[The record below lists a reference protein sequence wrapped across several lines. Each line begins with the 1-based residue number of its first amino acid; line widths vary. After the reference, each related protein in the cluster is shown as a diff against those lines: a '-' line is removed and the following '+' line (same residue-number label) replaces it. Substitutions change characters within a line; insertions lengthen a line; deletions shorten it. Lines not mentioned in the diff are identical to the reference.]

1 MKKKLLME
9 NFEDIRCYNDD
20 EYQDVAKR
28 LVKQEVLLYGLQKY
42 HPELSIEQLK
52 AMLLSYQNI
61 YEFQYDMVRR
71 SLERVV
77 ENTIT
82 ELSSDGFTNLN
93 GKSRYTFISNHRD
106 IVLDSGLINY
116 LLIKEVGFIGC
127 EIAIGS
133 NLLKNPI
140 VKDIVRLNRSFM
152 VKRNLPNQEMIDASK
167 QLSAYIQHVLNEKH
181 VSVWIA
187 QREGR
192 AKDGNDFT
200 NPGLLKMFCFSA
212 KESLLDHLLQMD
224 IIPVSISY
232 EYDPC
237 DAMKLPDLI
246 AKANGLA
253 YEKKPGEDNLHM
265 ATGIDGFKGNV
276 KIFFCETIN
285 NKIKDLSEIKNRNE
299 LLKKV
304 AEVIDKEIHINY
316 HLWPNNYV
324 AFDLLNNT
332 TQYASNYSQKEKQVF
347 IDYMNKK
354 IESVGLK
361 DNTQANQLFLEM
373 YANPVVNKFK
383 Y

>member
-1 MKKKLLME
+1 LKKKLLME
-9 NFEDIRCYNDD
+9 NFDDIRCYDD
-20 EYQDVAKR
+20 NEYQDVAKR
-28 LVKQEVLLYGLQKY
+28 LVKEPILLYGIQKY
-42 HPELSIEQLK
+42 HPELSIDNIK
-52 AMLLSYQNI
+52 DMLLSYQNI

-82 ELSSDGFTNLN
+82 ELSSDGFTSLN

-116 LLIKEVGFIGC
+116 LLIKEVGFAGC

-167 QLSAYIQHVLNEKH
+167 QLSAYIQHVLNNKH

-192 AKDGNDFT
+192 AKDGNDIT

-212 KESLLDHLLQMD
+212 EGNLLDHLLQMD
-224 IIPVSISY
+224 IVPVSISY

-246 AKANGLA
+246 AKANGTT
-253 YEKKPGEDNLHM
+253 YDKKPGEDNLHM

-276 KIFFCETIN
+276 SINFCETIN
-285 NKIKDLSEIKNRNE
+285 NKIKGLTEIKNRNE
-299 LLKKV
+299 LLKNV
-304 AEVIDKEIHINY
+304 AEVIDREIHTKY
-316 HLWPNNYV
+316 HLWPNNYI

-332 TQYASNYSQKEKQVF
+332 NQYSSKHTVEEKQLF

-354 IESVGLK
+354 MDGVGLK
-361 DNTQANQLFLEM
+361 GDQQAVQLFYEM

>member
-1 MKKKLLME
+1 LKKKLLME
-9 NFEDIRCYNDD
+9 NFDDIRCYDD
-20 EYQDVAKR
+20 NEYQDVAKR
-28 LVKQEVLLYGLQKY
+28 LVKEPILLYGIQKY
-42 HPELSIEQLK
+42 HLELSIDNIK
-52 AMLLSYQNI
+52 DMLLSYQNI

-82 ELSSDGFTNLN
+82 ELSSDGFTSLN

-116 LLIKEVGFIGC
+116 LLIKEVGFAGC

-167 QLSAYIQHVLNEKH
+167 QLSAYIQHVLNNKH

-192 AKDGNDFT
+192 AKDGNDIT

-212 KESLLDHLLQMD
+212 EGNLLDHLLQMD
-224 IIPVSISY
+224 IVPVSISY

-246 AKANGLA
+246 AKANGTT
-253 YEKKPGEDNLHM
+253 YDKKPGEDNLHM

-276 KIFFCETIN
+276 SINFCETIN
-285 NKIKDLSEIKNRNE
+285 NKIKGLTEIKNRNE
-299 LLKKV
+299 LLKNV
-304 AEVIDKEIHINY
+304 AEVIDREIHTKY
-316 HLWPNNYV
+316 HLWPNNYI

-332 TQYASNYSQKEKQVF
+332 NQYSSKHTVEEKQLF

-354 IESVGLK
+354 MDGVGLK
-361 DNTQANQLFLEM
+361 GDQQAVQLFYEM